1 MPGISFVYER
11 DGDLNEKEPKIL
23 KSLASLLHYQNYEQ
37 KILLKEKDTFLAV
50 TRHGKYPV
58 TTTESNELFICI
70 EGTIYG
76 KQRAAIDNEL
86 KNLSEKIF
94 SIDGNY
100 EEDVLRWLFDTDGD
114 FIVFMLHKPSREAC
128 IMNNAMARLPL
139 YYFSSGHTLIVS
151 REPRFIAD
159 LRGEV
164 RFDRDAIS
172 QYLLFGYVPG
182 NKTIFQNIY
191 QLEPASIIKAGG
203 SDAIRIENIHRHN
216 FEWAPAGGKS
226 IKEYRDTL
234 IELLE
239 VACRNRYD
247 TLDKNIMT
255 LSGGMDS
262 RMVASC
268 LAAMGLVF
276 ESITFRDTYYISQRE
291 VEIAGQVA
299 EALGSDWKSFRVGL
313 ARGKDVLKLLKI
325 QSGLNFLGMSFT
337 MPFFRMIEKSCGD
350 RITLFTGEGGDKV
363 LRDIRPVGRIKNID
377 ALTEYVLTHNQLM
390 DLDTVSA
397 LTGQAAS
404 EIEESLKHHLESYDE
419 QNMKAKYVHFIVYE
433 RCLKWLFYGEDRNRF
448 IFWPVAPFY
457 AIDFWSEAMS
467 CPFAFKNR
475 YRLFR
480 EMLLRISPEAARI
493 DNYAWNLPITS
504 KKMRLYFSAREM
516 YLQLPSPV
524 RRFVRAH
531 HGTRGA
537 LTGYPMESDL
547 VKCFLEQLETC
558 SAISEYLSI
567 DAIRRN
573 LSSLDKMG
581 FDHLFT
587 LTSTIEDFTCAE
599 STIEKYRENEL
610 I

>member
-1 MPGISFVYER
+1 MPGMCFVYEK
-11 DGDLNEKEPKIL
+11 DGYLHEKEPKIL
-23 KSLASLLHYQNYEQ
+23 KILASLLHYQNYEQ
-37 KILLKEKDTFLAV
+37 KILLKGKDIFLAI
-50 TRHGKYPV
+50 TRHAKYPV
-58 TTTESNELFICI
+58 TAIESNELFICI

-76 KQRAAIDNEL
+76 KQQGVIDREL
-86 KNLSEKIF
+86 KNLSDKIF
-94 SIDGNY
+94 SADGNY
-100 EEDVLRWLFDTDGD
+100 KEDVLRWLFNTDGD
-114 FIVFMLHKPSREAC
+114 FIVFILHKPSREAC

-139 YYFSSGHTLIVS
+139 YYFSSGQTLIVS
-151 REPRFIAD
+151 REPRFIANLQGD
-159 LRGEV
+159 V

-182 NKTIFQNIY
+182 KRTIFQNIY

-203 SDAIRIENIHRHN
+203 PDGIRVENMYRHN
-216 FEWAPAGGKS
+216 FEQESTGRKS

-239 VACRNRYD
+239 IACRNRYD

-268 LAAMGLVF
+268 LAAMGCEF
-276 ESITFRDTYYISQRE
+276 KSITFRDTYYISQRE

-299 EALGSDWKSFRVGL
+299 KVLGSDWKSFQVGL
-313 ARGKDVLKLLKI
+313 ARGKDVLELLRI

-337 MPFFRMIEKSCGD
+337 MPFFRMIEESCGG

-363 LRDIRPVGRIKNID
+363 LRDIRPVGRLKSID

-390 DLDTVSA
+390 DPGVVSA
-397 LTGQAAS
+397 LTGWNAS
-404 EIEESLKHHLESYDE
+404 EIVESLKHHLRSYEE

-457 AIDFWSEAMS
+457 AVDFWSEAMS

-480 EMLLRISPEAARI
+480 EMLVRISPEAARI

-504 KKMRLYFSAREM
+504 KKMRLYFSARDM
-516 YLQLPSPV
+516 YLQLPPPV

-531 HGTRGA
+531 HGTRRA
-537 LTGYPMESDL
+537 LSGYPTESDI
-547 VKCFLEQLETC
+547 VKCLLEQLENC

-567 DAIRRN
+567 DAIRSN
-573 LSSLDKMG
+573 LPGLDKMG

-587 LTSTIEDFTCAE
+587 LTSTIEDFTGGK
-599 STIEKYRENEL
+599 STIEKYREHEL

>member
-1 MPGISFVYER
+1 MPGISFVYEG
-11 DGDLNEKEPKIL
+11 DGDLNEKEPMIL
-23 KSLASLLHYQNYEQ
+23 KSFASLLHYPNYEQ

-58 TTTESNELFICI
+58 RTNESNELFVCI

-76 KQRAAIDNEL
+76 KKQDIVDKEL
-86 KNLSEKIF
+86 ERLSERIF
-94 SIDGNY
+94 SSDGGY
-100 EEDVLRWLFDTDGD
+100 DKEILRWLFDTDGD

-139 YYFSSGHTLIVS
+139 YYFSSGQSLIVA
-151 REPRFIAD
+151 RELRFIAD
-159 LRGEV
+159 LQSDV

-182 NKTIFQNIY
+182 KRTIFKNIY
-191 QLEPASIIKAGG
+191 QLEPASIIHTGG
-203 SDAIRIENIHRHN
+203 ADGISIVNIHRHN
-216 FEWAPAGGKS
+216 FEQESIGRKS

-234 IELLE
+234 IDLLE

-247 TLDKNIMT
+247 SLDKNIMT

-268 LAAMGLVF
+268 LAAMGLEF

-299 EALGSDWKSFRVGL
+299 KALGSDWKSFQVGL
-313 ARGKDVLKLLKI
+313 ARGNDVLELLKI

-337 MPFFRMIEKSCGD
+337 MPFFRMIEESYGD

-363 LRDIRPVGRIKNID
+363 LRDIRPVGRLKNID

-390 DLDTVSA
+390 DPDTVSA
-397 LTGQAAS
+397 LTGQNAS
-404 EIEESLKHHLESYDE
+404 EIVESLKHHLGSYDE

-493 DNYAWNLPITS
+493 NNYAWNLPITS
-504 KKMRLYFSAREM
+504 KKMLLYFSAREM
-516 YLQLPSPV
+516 YLQLPPPV
-524 RRFVRAH
+524 RRFIKTH
-531 HGTRGA
+531 HGNRVV

-547 VKCFLEQLETC
+547 VKCFLEQLENC

-567 DAIRRN
+567 DAIRSS
-573 LSSLDKMG
+573 LPSLDKMG

-587 LTSTIEDFTCAE
+587 LTSTIEDFTCAK
-599 STIEKYRENEL
+599 STIEKYREHEL